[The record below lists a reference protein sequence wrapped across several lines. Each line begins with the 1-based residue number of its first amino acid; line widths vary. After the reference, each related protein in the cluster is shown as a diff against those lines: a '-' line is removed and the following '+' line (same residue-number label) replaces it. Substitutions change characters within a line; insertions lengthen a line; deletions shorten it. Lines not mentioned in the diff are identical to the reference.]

1 MASFKIKEFA
11 AMHGVSVR
19 TLRHYDQLGLLTP
32 AHVNRHNGYRY
43 YGEENRLTLQQIV
56 FYKELGFALAEI
68 KTLLHADPTNQQQ
81 ALRFQR
87 NLLAMKQQRLGK
99 MVDFIDELLSSNQ
112 NGATLMSEQFLDATN
127 NQAFEQN
134 KAAYLAEAK
143 QRWGPTQSFQ
153 QSQQRLA
160 KYSAA
165 EVQAINQQQQHIY
178 QQLATLMPQ
187 GVTDPQVQQWVHAA
201 RQLIDEH
208 WYDCE
213 VAQFAAL
220 GQMYVNDPKFAAHLN
235 QYGSDFANF
244 LSQAIAHYAQQAET
258 D

>member
-19 TLRHYDQLGLLTP
+19 TLRHYDQLGLLIP

-43 YGEENRLTLQQIV
+43 YGEENRLTLQLIV

-68 KTLLHADPTNQQQ
+68 KTLLQADPANQQQ

-112 NGATLMSEQFLDATN
+112 HGATDMSEQFLNATN
-127 NQAFEQN
+127 QQAFEQD
-134 KAAYLAEAK
+134 KAAHLAEAK
-143 QRWGPTQSFQ
+143 QRWGQTQSFQ

-160 KYSAA
+160 KYSDAD
-165 EVQAINQQQQHIY
+165 VQAINQQQQAIY
-178 QQLATLMPQ
+178 QQLAALMPQ
-187 GVTDPQVQQWVHAA
+187 GVADPQVQQQVHAA
-201 RQLIDEH
+201 RMLIHDH
-208 WYDCE
+208 WYDCG

-220 GQMYVNDPKFAAHLN
+220 GQMYVTDPKFTAHLN
-235 QYGSDFANF
+235 HYGAGFAEF
-244 LSQAIAHYAQQAET
+244 LSQAIAHYAQQAEAG
-258 D
+258 